1 MLEAVEAWRKSLIP
15 RISEAKGVLARLPA
29 AELARRSGALPK
41 ERGLELEFLGKTY
54 LLTPDLLLLDP
65 QGKPAPEE
73 VQAILFDYL
82 VNSDGTPPSGSWVGF
97 GDLPHGAFYAQAFQS
112 YSGDELVRRL
122 TFPAFKKA
130 AETAGGIPIPF
141 GDAGYA
147 FRALPHL
154 LLAVVWWE
162 GEEGI
167 PPKAVVLF
175 DAHAAKLLPA
185 EGLAIVGRLLCRW
198 LIKLGAG

>member
-1 MLEAVEAWRKSLIP
+1 MPNAVEIWRQSLLP
-15 RISEAKGVLARLPA
+15 RISEAKNILTHLPL
-29 AELARRSGALPK
+29 AELARRSGAIAK
-41 ERGLELEFLGKTY
+41 EGGLELEFLGKKY
-54 LLTPDLLLLDP
+54 FLSQDLTFFDP

-82 VNSDGTPPSGSWVGF
+82 VNADGTRPSGEWVGF
-97 GDLPHGAFYAQAFQS
+97 GDLPHGSFYQQAFQS

-122 TFPAFKKA
+122 SLPAFRRA
-130 AETAGGIPIPF
+130 AEAAGGIPLPL

-147 FRALPHL
+147 FPVLPL
-154 LLAVVWWE
+154 LPLAVVWWE
-162 GEEGI
+162 GEEGL

-175 DAHAAKLLPA
+175 DARASRLLPA

-198 LIKLGAG
+198 LIKLGGG